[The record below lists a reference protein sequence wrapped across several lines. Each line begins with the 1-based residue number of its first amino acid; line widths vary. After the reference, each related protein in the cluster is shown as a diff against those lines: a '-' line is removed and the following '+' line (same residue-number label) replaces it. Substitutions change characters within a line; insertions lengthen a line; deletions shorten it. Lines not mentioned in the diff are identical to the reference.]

1 MAEHIVMLV
10 CQRVIKR
17 KQRRMVTR
25 RLKLA
30 IKGIVLWLEL
40 ASLEQKK
47 FNMKI
52 SSILL
57 KEKSIMPSYIKELI
71 NK

>member
-47 FNMKI
+47 FNMII